1 MFNSAGTAYRYNN
14 KKVLGGSFMGDYSS
28 HKTLFAGPD
37 PADNNRVLVR
47 KLVQTSDNVWCF
59 EEARI
64 SPSEKEGGTPSVH
77 TTLHRLGWFNIHE
90 PISEHELK
98 LRLTYRAMPN
108 VVGFSLFTR
117 QYENGSTSSFSI
129 VENTLLKKSG
139 YRWVEWFRDLQDRRD
154 ISSYLRMRWA
164 FN

>member
-1 MFNSAGTAYRYNN
+1 
-14 KKVLGGSFMGDYSS
+14 MGDYST

-37 PADNNRVLVR
+37 PADTNRVLIR

-64 SPSEKEGGTPSVH
+64 TPSAKGGNPSVH
-77 TTLHRLGWFNIHE
+77 TTLHRLGWFDINE
-90 PISEHELK
+90 PLTEKELK
-98 LRLTYRAMPN
+98 MRIMHRAMPN

-117 QYENGSTSSFSI
+117 QYEKGSSSSYSI
-129 VENTLLKKSG
+129 VENTLLKQSS
-139 YRWVEWFRDLQDRRD
+139 YRWAEWFRDLQDRRD
-154 ISSYLRMRWA
+154 ISSYLKMRWA